1 METKHMPSKRTGTP
15 GLDVFKIAGNS
26 ISGYLPGFKT
36 GDDRHVRV
44 PYTTLLEQRLALYL
58 EYHPHVRSYQ
68 RGDAS
73 EAFVQAHH
81 IAAPLGTPY
90 PIGYTY
96 EGKAHEYFP
105 DFVGTLCDGGLL
117 IAEAGRKAEKS
128 QGRAVAKA
136 EAARQLAQLKGGVYW
151 LGTDENLSA
160 CRHHNLMYLHTRRR
174 LFPPFQEIA
183 VTLLAHWP
191 WGETRTV
198 KELLQLFGSQWSEGE
213 VEAAVWKLAGD
224 AAAAGRLLVDLST
237 MVLDHTTP
245 LVLLDPAFPSI
256 LPDPLPS
263 SVVGQDERNEAEGAE
278 QERQHLLLE
287 LSLALPGPTFDASVL
302 ETPELRA
309 HFHRN
314 LNAVMEVLGGKSQGK
329 VAQTYGMA
337 PATLCRLMKRARA
350 FGQIACVPHGTY
362 QRDRDFHPD
371 FEPLIRK
378 LYCHPLRPSVKAIQ
392 EDVQLKQLATTLS
405 EREGKPVLV
414 PTYWQIYFFTKA
426 LHQEATVLA
435 ARSGL
440 KHLPH
445 ERMSP
450 QSFVLSIPFPA
461 YICQVDEHSIDLLVV
476 TPDGIVVT
484 QRVHAAVLICVKT
497 AAILGAVVAL
507 DRLTEEDYMRLV
519 KQAIEP
525 KDRLTALYECK
536 HPWPCSG
543 KPAIIFH
550 DRGKIFTS
558 ERATQ
563 VLVDRLG
570 IVTEQAP
577 AYAPSAK
584 GTVEALFTWITRKLI
599 HRLPGTTK
607 ATPKDRGAYDSL
619 SEAKKAGITL
629 DVLEKWLIQ
638 AIVDAYMQEWDGLR
652 RQKRSLLWQ
661 DSVQHMGVNH
671 WLGSQ
676 DDLKLLLMKSAN
688 RKNLA
693 TGRYAIRHGA
703 LSFLGRRYVSPG
715 LLDRLRGKEIDIY
728 YDRRDISVIYLFLDG
743 VLVGEAYCTEFM
755 GRRVSVWEAQ
765 AQRQADAAASQE
777 AATESL
783 ATRQD
788 IQQEAAAGRRVLSLE
803 TKRLERKRHLDHQRA
818 DIHPAQV
825 QATLQALTSSPQLAS
840 SPKPHPAGLL
850 PPAVPNDFP
859 GGREGVRLPVR
870 KLSKDDE

>member
-1 METKHMPSKRTGTP
+1 MFS
-15 GLDVFKIAGNS
+15 S
-26 ISGYLPGFKT
+26 
-36 GDDRHVRV
+36 
-44 PYTTLLEQRLALYL
+44 
-58 EYHPHVRSYQ
+58 
-68 RGDAS
+68 
-73 EAFVQAHH
+73 
-81 IAAPLGTPY
+81 
-90 PIGYTY
+90 
-96 EGKAHEYFP
+96 
-105 DFVGTLCDGGLL
+105 
-117 IAEAGRKAEKS
+117 
-128 QGRAVAKA
+128 
-136 EAARQLAQLKGGVYW
+136 
-151 LGTDENLSA
+151 
-160 CRHHNLMYLHTRRR
+160 
-174 LFPPFQEIA
+174 FQEIA

-191 WGETRTV
+191 WGEMRTV
-198 KELLQLFGSQWSEGE
+198 NELLQLFGSQWSEGE

-237 MVLDHTTP
+237 IVLDHTAP
-245 LVLLDPAFPSI
+245 LMLLDPSFPPI

-263 SVVGQDERNEAEGAE
+263 SVVCQHEKNESDGLEE
-278 QERQHLLLE
+278 ECQHVLLE
-287 LSLALPGPTFDASVL
+287 LPVMLPGPTFDASAL
-302 ETPELRA
+302 ETPELQA

-314 LNAVMEVLGGKSQGK
+314 LNAVMDVFAGKSQGS
-329 VAQTYGMA
+329 VAKTYGMA
-337 PATLCRLMKRARA
+337 PATLCRLVKRAREL
-350 FGQIACVPHGTY
+350 GQIACVPHGTY

-378 LYCHPLRPSVKAIQ
+378 LYCHPLRPTVKVIQ
-392 EDVQLKQLATTLS
+392 EDVRLKQLATTLS

-426 LHQEATVLA
+426 LHQDAKVLA

-440 KHLPH
+440 KHPPR

-461 YICQVDEHSIDLLVV
+461 HICQVDEHTIDLLVV
-476 TPDGIVVT
+476 TPDGMVVT
-484 QRVHAAVLICVKT
+484 RRVHAAVLICVKT
-497 AAILGAVVAL
+497 AAILGAVLAL
-507 DRLTEEDYMRLV
+507 DSLTEDDYMRLV

-577 AYAPSAK
+577 PYAPSAK

-607 ATPKDRGAYDSL
+607 ATPKDRGTYDSL

-629 DVLEKWLIQ
+629 DVLEKWFIQ
-638 AIVDAYMQEWDGLR
+638 AIVDAYMQEWDSLR

-661 DSVQHMGVNH
+661 DSVQRMGVNR
-671 WLGSQ
+671 WLGSP

-688 RKNLA
+688 RKNPT
-693 TGRYAIRHGA
+693 TGRYAIRNGA

-715 LLDRLRGKEIDIY
+715 LLDRLRGKEITIY
-728 YDRRDISVIYLFLDG
+728 YDRCDISVIYLFLEG
-743 VLVGEAYCTEFM
+743 TLVGEAYCTEFM

-765 AQRQADAAASQE
+765 TERQADAAASQE
-777 AATESL
+777 AAVESL
-783 ATRQD
+783 ATRQE
-788 IQQEAAAGRRVLSLE
+788 IQQQATAGRRVLSLE
-803 TKRLERKRHLDHQRA
+803 TKRLERKRHLDQQRA

-825 QATLQALTSSPQLAS
+825 QATLQALASPS
-840 SPKPHPAGLL
+840 EMVSPPKLHPARLL
-850 PPAVPNDFP
+850 PPAVPDDLP
-859 GGREGVRLPVR
+859 GRREGIRLPVR

>member
-1 METKHMPSKRTGTP
+1 MQTQQTSSKRTGTA

-36 GDDRHVRV
+36 GDDRRIRV

-58 EYHPHVRSYQ
+58 EYHPHVHTYQ

-73 EAFVQAHH
+73 EVFVQAHH
-81 IAAPLGTPY
+81 LAAPLGTPY

-96 EGKAHEYFP
+96 EGKAHEYLP

-117 IAEAGRKAEKS
+117 IAEAGRAAEKS

-136 EAARQLAQLKGGVYW
+136 EAARQLAQLKGGAYW
-151 LGTDENLSA
+151 LGTDENLSV
-160 CRHHNLMYLHTRRR
+160 CRHHNLMYLHTRRQS
-174 LFPPFQEIA
+174 FPSFQEIA
-183 VTLLAHWP
+183 VMLLTHWP

-198 KELLQLFGSQWSEGE
+198 KELLQLFGSRWSEGE
-213 VEAAVWKLAGD
+213 VEAAVWKLVGD
-224 AAAAGRLLVDLST
+224 AAAAGRLLVDLFT
-237 MVLDHTTP
+237 MVFDHTTP
-245 LVLLDPAFPSI
+245 LAFLDPALPPI

-263 SVVGQDERNEAEGAE
+263 SIVVQDKSNEVPHGEE
-278 QERQHLLLE
+278 ERQYQILDLPAL
-287 LSLALPGPTFDASVL
+287 LPGPTFDASVL
-302 ETPELRA
+302 ETPERRA

-314 LNAVMEVLGGKSQGK
+314 LNAVLDVLSGKSQGS
-329 VAQTYGMA
+329 VAQVYGMA
-337 PATLCRLMKRARA
+337 PATLCRLVKRAKE

-362 QRDRDFHPD
+362 QRSRDFHPD

-378 LYCHPLRPSVKAIQ
+378 LYSHPLRPTVKAVQ
-392 EDVQLKQLATTLS
+392 EDVRLKQLAMALS
-405 EREGKPVLV
+405 EREGKLVLV
-414 PTYWQIYFFTKA
+414 PTYWQIYCFTKI
-426 LHQEATVLA
+426 LHQEAPVLA

-440 KHLPH
+440 KHPPR

-461 YICQVDEHSIDLLVV
+461 YICQVDEHSIDLLIV
-476 TPDGIVVT
+476 TPDGIAVT
-484 QRVHAAVLICVKT
+484 RRVHAAVLICVKT
-497 AAILGAVVAL
+497 AAILGMVVAL
-507 DRLTEEDYMRLV
+507 DTLTEEDYMRLI

-525 KDRLTALYECK
+525 KDRLTALYDCK
-536 HPWPCSG
+536 HPWPCFG

-577 AYAPSAK
+577 PYAPSAK

-619 SEAKKAGITL
+619 AEATKAGITL
-629 DVLEKWLIQ
+629 DILEKWLMQ
-638 AIVDAYMQEWDGLR
+638 AIVDAYMQEWDDLR
-652 RQKRSLLWQ
+652 RQKRCLLWQ
-661 DSVQHMGVNH
+661 ESVQHMGVNH

-676 DDLKLLLMKSAN
+676 DDLKLLLMKSTN
-688 RKNLA
+688 RKNVA

-743 VLVGEAYCTEFM
+743 TLVGEAYCTEFM
-755 GRRVSVWEAQ
+755 GRRVSIWEAQ
-765 AQRQADAAASQE
+765 AQRLGDGAAAQAADA
-777 AATESL
+777 ESL

-803 TKRLERKRHLDHQRA
+803 TKRLERKRLLDQQRA
-818 DIHPAQV
+818 DIHPAQT
-825 QATLQALTSSPQLAS
+825 QATLEALTSSSQSASPPKPLLAS
-840 SPKPHPAGLL
+840 LL
-850 PPAVPNDFP
+850 PPAVPHDVP
-859 GGREGVRLPVR
+859 PGRESVRLPVR
-870 KLSKDDE
+870 KLHADEE